1 MLRFL
6 FLLLAFFTDYRIVS
20 EIAHRALTV
29 GLAAVSIL
37 CGIRD
42 LPIES
47 SSNQTE
53 KLVRVLL
60 GRCGKASARA
70 VNSVGAPEQQ
80 KPIAHSLPI
89 RLYWAKTFRPI
100 PPLFNEA

>member
-37 CGIRD
+37 CGISVCLILRY
-42 LPIES
+42 
-47 SSNQTE
+47 
-53 KLVRVLL
+53 R
-60 GRCGKASARA
+60 RAS
-70 VNSVGAPEQQ
+70 
-80 KPIAHSLPI
+80 
-89 RLYWAKTFRPI
+89 RPH
-100 PPLFNEA
+100 